1 MDENNRA
8 ADFTET
14 TTKSACNED
23 EESRAMIIRR
33 RHFYQCCFSNL
44 ATDEPLQLEIG
55 CCLKRISIYPYE
67 KVSQAAV
74 EESSHN
80 LVVMADGVASRKKEG
95 SVVQLFESPQVVRF
109 LKFLLVTMIYI
120 IITHSVIRWMN
131 LEHDPDYTLHDFLL
145 YDFNLVCLD
154 ALAYFIVGRLFARSG
169 VDSLLPFL
177 LVMGLGCF
185 SPSIM
190 NTFRFL
196 QHSVSAY
203 EIACRWPWQLFIY
216 VVVVIVASSAII
228 WLHLAVFYRQGIL
241 LSRLIELSLCIAAF
255 ILPFAGNASF
265 HLHHWYASWVLGMH
279 ANAKKWWSISTLAFL
294 WGSYVNGVA
303 VYGRDPLL
311 TCAYSF
317 YLSANINCDY
327 MSCYTQ
333 TPPQSNNDTVVY
345 KPYIAPDWRNCSA
358 NHYHL

>member
-1 MDENNRA
+1 
-8 ADFTET
+8 
-14 TTKSACNED
+14 
-23 EESRAMIIRR
+23 
-33 RHFYQCCFSNL
+33 
-44 ATDEPLQLEIG
+44 
-55 CCLKRISIYPYE
+55 
-67 KVSQAAV
+67 
-74 EESSHN
+74 
-80 LVVMADGVASRKKEG
+80 
-95 SVVQLFESPQVVRF
+95 
-109 LKFLLVTMIYI
+109 
-120 IITHSVIRWMN
+120 
-131 LEHDPDYTLHDFLL
+131 
-145 YDFNLVCLD
+145 
-154 ALAYFIVGRLFARSG
+154 
-169 VDSLLPFL
+169 
-177 LVMGLGCF
+177 MGLGCV

-203 EIACRWPWQLFIY
+203 EIVCRWPWQLFIY
-216 VVVVIVASSAII
+216 AVVVIVASSAII
-228 WLHLAVFYRQGIL
+228 WLHLAVFHRQGIL
-241 LSRLIELSLCIAAF
+241 LSRLIELSLCLAAF

-279 ANAKKWWSISTLAFL
+279 ANTSGKFSWICFCHDSFFSVFDCCILTLNYSFPIMYMYTDWWSIATSAFL

-333 TPPQSNNDTVVY
+333 TPPQSNNDTVVVY